1 MVLNVWSKNR
11 MELQVVDNV
20 VCIIIGNTVVV
31 LNVWSKNRM
40 ELQVVDNVVR
50 IV

>member
-1 MVLNVWSKNR
+1 

-50 IV
+50 SV